1 MYLSKFVVTGS
12 FRAWAPSDRDQIEK
26 RISVLPGPRHL
37 FTDDADSTGV
47 FVKFLKNGVWY
58 EAERADFMRSTRLL
72 TKERVKASAAH

>member
-47 FVKFLKNGVWY
+47 FVKFLKNGEWY
-58 EAERADFMRSTRLL
+58 EAERGDFMRSTAVV
-72 TKERVKASAAH
+72 TEERQKASAAH